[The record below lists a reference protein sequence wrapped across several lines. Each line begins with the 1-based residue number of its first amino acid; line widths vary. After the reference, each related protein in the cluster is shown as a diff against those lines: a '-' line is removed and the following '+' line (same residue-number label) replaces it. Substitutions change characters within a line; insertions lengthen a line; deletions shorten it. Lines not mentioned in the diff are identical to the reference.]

1 MSNSSVQQIKA
12 WLEFR
17 NYTLDNFVAAK
28 KILSEQ
34 VEFDAEKYQLS
45 NLVLVRAENL
55 SAHVYFYTSGKFA
68 IMNIYGE
75 GLEQLSAADLI
86 SFYGEPEAR
95 ARSRAGKT
103 ANYHI
108 YAKEGFAFSSKHN
121 DNEVHYVDLFPAVP
135 VATYIENI
143 YEAPGPF
150 IR

>member
-17 NYTLDNFVAAK
+17 NYTLDDFVAAK
-28 KILSEQ
+28 KIMPEQ
-34 VEFDAEKYQLS
+34 VEFDGEKYKLT
-45 NLVLVRAENL
+45 NLVLLRAEHL

-75 GLEQLSAADLI
+75 GLEQLNATDLI
-86 SFYGEPEAR
+86 SFYGEPEAEE
-95 ARSRAGKT
+95 RSRAGKT

-108 YAKEGFAFSSKHN
+108 YAKEGFAFSSKYK
-121 DNEVHYVDLFPAVP
+121 DNEVHYVDLFPAMP
-135 VATYIENI
+135 VTTYIENI
-143 YEAPGPF
+143 YQAPGPF